1 MSASRGGNMSAAR
14 VQLVAWHVFKEGAR
28 DRVLFT
34 MVGFSV
40 IVFGASL
47 LLGQLTAGQD
57 MKIIKDLGLS
67 VIEVAGVLMSVLIGV
82 GLVAREID
90 KRSIYGLLARPLR
103 RWEFILGKY
112 LGLVM
117 TLAGNVAVMTLALY
131 LVLGWMQWTATP
143 VVRASWEAPAMDP
156 AMLVAVTLLMAELAV
171 LTAVALFFSTFSSS
185 ALWSTLFSLGVFVAG
200 QFSGELRDLASALG
214 SRSAG
219 LVGTAV
225 SVVLPSF
232 AAFDVKSQVVHGLPI
247 PLEFVGLTLAYAALY
262 AAAILTATSVLF
274 NRRDFQ

>member
-1 MSASRGGNMSAAR
+1 MSAAR

-34 MVGFSV
+34 LVGFSV
-40 IVFGASL
+40 LLFGASL

-57 MKIIKDLGLS
+57 LKIIKDLGLA
-67 VIEVAGVLMSVLIGV
+67 VIELAGVLMSVLVGV

-90 KRSIYGLLARPLR
+90 KRSIYGLLARPVR

-117 TLAGNVAVMTLALY
+117 TLAGNLAVMTIALY
-131 LVLGWMQWTATP
+131 AVLAWMQWTSAP

-156 AMLVAVTLLMAELAV
+156 SLLIAVVFLMVELAV

-200 QFSGELRDLASALG
+200 HFSGELRELASALG

-219 LVGTAV
+219 AVGTV
-225 SVVLPSF
+225 IGLVLPAF
-232 AAFDVKSQVVHGLPI
+232 GAFDVKAQVVHGLPI
-247 PLEFVGLTLAYAALY
+247 PLEYVGMTLAYGVLY
-262 AAAILTATSVLF
+262 AAAVLTATIAVF

>member
-1 MSASRGGNMSAAR
+1 MSAAR

-40 IVFGASL
+40 LLFGASL

-57 MKIIKDLGLS
+57 LKIIKDLGLA
-67 VIEVAGVLMSVLIGV
+67 VIEVSGVLMSVQIGV

-90 KRSIYGLLARPLR
+90 KRSIYGLLARPVR

-112 LGLVM
+112 LGLLM
-117 TLAGNVAVMTLALY
+117 TLAGNVIVMSLALY
-131 LVLGWMQWTATP
+131 VVLAWMQWTAAP
-143 VVRASWEAPAMDP
+143 VVRASWESPALDP
-156 AMLVAVTLLMAELAV
+156 AMLVAILLIMMELAV

-200 QFSGELRDLASALG
+200 QFSGELRNLSTALG
-214 SRSAG
+214 SRLAG
-219 LVGTAV
+219 GVGTV
-225 SVVLPSF
+225 LGIVLPSF
-232 AAFDVKSQVVHGLPI
+232 SAFDVKAQVVHGLPI
-247 PLEFVGLTLAYAALY
+247 PLEFLGLTLAYGVIY
-262 AAAILTATSVLF
+262 AAAVLAATIAIF
-274 NRRDFQ
+274 NRREFQ

>member
-1 MSASRGGNMSAAR
+1 VSATR

-34 MVGFSV
+34 MVGFAV
-40 IVFGASL
+40 LLFGASL

-57 MKIIKDLGLS
+57 LKIIKDLGLA
-67 VIEVAGVLMSVLIGV
+67 VIEVSGVLMSVLIGV

-112 LGLVM
+112 LGLLM
-117 TLAGNVAVMTLALY
+117 TLAVNVAVMTVALY
-131 LVLGWMQWTATP
+131 AVLAWMQWTAAP
-143 VVRASWEAPAMDP
+143 AVRASWEAPALDP
-156 AMLVAVTLLMAELAV
+156 AMLIAVVLLMGELAV

-200 QFSGELRDLASALG
+200 QFSGQLRELATAVG
-214 SRSAG
+214 SRAAG
-219 LVGTAV
+219 AVGTALGLI
-225 SVVLPSF
+225 LPAF
-232 AAFDVKSQVVHGLPI
+232 GAFDVKSQVVHGLAI
-247 PLEFVGLTLAYAALY
+247 PLEFVGMTMAYAALY
-262 AAAILTATSVLF
+262 AAAVLTATIAVF

>member
-1 MSASRGGNMSAAR
+1 VSAAR

-34 MVGFSV
+34 VVGFAV
-40 IVFGASL
+40 LLFGASL

-57 MKIIKDLGLS
+57 LKIIKDLGLA
-67 VIEVAGVLMSVLIGV
+67 VIEVSGVLMSVLIGV

-90 KRSIYGLLARPLR
+90 KRSIFGLLARPVR

-112 LGLVM
+112 LGLLM
-117 TLAGNVAVMTLALY
+117 TLAGNVAVMTVALY
-131 LVLGWMQWTATP
+131 AVLAWMQWTAVP
-143 VVRASWEAPAMDP
+143 MVRASWEAPALDP
-156 AMLVAVTLLMAELAV
+156 AILVAVVLVLMELAV

-200 QFSGELRDLASALG
+200 QFSGELRGLASVLHSGAAG
-214 SRSAG
+214 S
-219 LVGTAV
+219 VGTV
-225 SVVLPSF
+225 LGLVLPSF
-232 AAFDVKSQVVHGLPI
+232 SAFDVKSQVVHGLPV
-247 PLEFVGLTLAYAALY
+247 PLEFLGMTLAYGALY
-262 AAAILTATSVLF
+262 AAAVLTATIAIF

>member
-1 MSASRGGNMSAAR
+1 MSASR

-28 DRVLFT
+28 DRVLFA

-40 IVFGASL
+40 LLFGASL

-57 MKIIKDLGLS
+57 MKIIKDLGLA

-90 KRSIYGLLARPLR
+90 KRSIYGLLARPVR

-117 TLAGNVAVMTLALY
+117 TLAANVAVMTAALY
-131 LVLGWMQWTATP
+131 LVLAWMQWTATP
-143 VVRASWEAPAMDP
+143 PVRASWDAPALDP
-156 AMLVAVTLLMAELAV
+156 AILIAVTLLMAELAL

-185 ALWSTLFSLGVFVAG
+185 ALWSTLFSLGVYVAG
-200 QFSGELRDLASALG
+200 QFSAELRNLSAAFG
-214 SRSAG
+214 SRTAG
-219 LVGTAV
+219 FLGTTL

-232 AAFDVKSQVVHGLPI
+232 AAFDVKSQVVHGLHIPI
-247 PLEFVGLTLAYAALY
+247 DFVGMTIAYGAVY
-262 AAAILTATSVLF
+262 TAAILTAAIVIF
-274 NRRDFQ
+274 NRREFQ